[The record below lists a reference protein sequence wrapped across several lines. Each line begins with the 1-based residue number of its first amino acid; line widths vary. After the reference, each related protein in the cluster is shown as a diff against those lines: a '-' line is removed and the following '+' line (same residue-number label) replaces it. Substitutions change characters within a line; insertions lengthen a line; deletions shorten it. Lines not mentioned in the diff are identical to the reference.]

1 MKYLVGLLWF
11 VTFLVHAGERL
22 QKVSVS
28 GLVEARNY
36 ADMKACKAAALD
48 ISNGLI
54 ALEGGGA
61 SALSNTDDILVL
73 TYAGGTGLP
82 RRHVDI
88 YCYGKGEMRLY
99 ILTETDEPTPPIVR

>member
-1 MKYLVGLLWF
+1 MKKILGLLLL
-11 VTFLVHAGERL
+11 VTLTAHAGERV

-36 ADMKACKAAALD
+36 ADIKACKTSARE
-48 ISNGLI
+48 ISRGLI
-54 ALEGGGA
+54 TLEGGGA
-61 SALSNTDDILVL
+61 SELSDTHETFVL
-73 TYAGGTGLP
+73 TYVGGSGLP

-99 ILTETDEPTPPIVR
+99 ILMEVDKPTPPIVR